1 MITKWKHT
9 DWALIVVLL
18 MMMGI
23 CIPVVHSAV
32 ANSDKFRGLDTQM
45 IFYYIL
51 GFGVIFFMTLV
62 DYRLYVKYFWLV
74 YGGGLLLLLL
84 TLTPLG
90 QTQNGAQGWLKLG
103 PIGMQPAEL
112 FKLAL
117 VITLASLLAK
127 RNKDKLSFLSDV
139 IPIGIV
145 AFIPFAVVMLQ
156 NDLGNALSYVL
167 ILLGLLWIGNLKFT
181 HALLI
186 LVLGVGMLVGGI
198 KAYVTYHD
206 QISDFMTNTLHRA
219 HWLDRIDPWLMP
231 DEASR
236 DASWQTKNGKFA
248 IAGGG
253 MLGQGYMK
261 GEMVQNPNGSLV
273 PYTYSDSIIVVI
285 GEEFGFVGISFLLA
299 LYFILIHR
307 MIVIALECR
316 DKVGSYII
324 VGIVAMFMYQ
334 IFENIGMF
342 IGLMPLTGIT
352 LPFVSYGGTSLLI
365 NMASIGVVMSIR
377 ASTRDEAS
385 KDEFSHLKESDG
397 KKDDGGLR
405 ALRGAV
411 GKMMGRSRKTGKTG
425 TAE

>member
-1 MITKWKHT
+1 MLTKWKHI
-9 DWALIVVLL
+9 DWTLIIVLL
-18 MMMGI
+18 CMMGM
-23 CIPVVHSAV
+23 CIPLVHSAV
-32 ANSDKFRGLDTQM
+32 ATSDRFRGLDTQM

-62 DYRLYVKYFWLV
+62 DYRLYVKYFWIV
-74 YGGGLLLLLL
+74 YGGGMLLLLL

-117 VITLASLLAK
+117 VIAIASLLAK
-127 RNKDKLSFLSDV
+127 RNKEKLGFLADV

-145 AFIPFAVVMLQ
+145 AFIPFAVVMVQ

-167 ILLGLLWIGNLKFT
+167 ILIGLLWIGNLKFT
-181 HALLI
+181 HALI
-186 LVLGVGMLVGGI
+186 IFVLGAGLLFGGI
-198 KAYVTYHD
+198 KAYITYHD
-206 QISDFMTNTLHRA
+206 QVSDFMTNTLGRA

-236 DASWQTKNGKFA
+236 DASWQTKNGKYA

-253 MLGQGYMK
+253 MLGQGFMQ
-261 GEMVQNPNGSLV
+261 GEMVQNATGSLV

-285 GEEFGFVGISFLLA
+285 GEEFGFVGISFLLV
-299 LYFILIHR
+299 LYFIMIHR
-307 MIVIALECR
+307 MIVIALECKDR
-316 DKVGSYII
+316 VGSYII

-352 LPFVSYGGTSLLI
+352 LPFISYGGTSLLI

-377 ASTRDEAS
+377 ACTKEDLVRDEFADV
-385 KDEFSHLKESDG
+385 KGAKA
-397 KKDDGGLR
+397 DDGGIQ
-405 ALRGAV
+405 AIRGALSRI
-411 GKMMGRSRKTGKTG
+411 GRSKK
-425 TAE
+425 A

>member
-1 MITKWKHT
+1 MLTKWKHI
-9 DWALIVVLL
+9 DWTLIIVLL
-18 MMMGI
+18 CMMGM
-23 CIPVVHSAV
+23 CIPLVHSAV
-32 ANSDKFRGLDTQM
+32 ATSDRFRGLDTQM

-62 DYRLYVKYFWLV
+62 DYRLYVKYFWVV
-74 YGGGLLLLLL
+74 YGGGMLLLLL

-117 VITLASLLAK
+117 VIAIASLLAK
-127 RNKDKLSFLSDV
+127 RNKEKLGFFADV

-145 AFIPFAVVMLQ
+145 AFIPFAVVMIQ

-181 HALLI
+181 HALI
-186 LVLGVGMLVGGI
+186 IFVLGAGLLFGGI
-198 KAYVTYHD
+198 KAYIAYHD
-206 QISDFMTNTLHRA
+206 QVSDFMTNTLGRA

-236 DASWQTKNGKFA
+236 DASWQTKNGKYA

-253 MLGQGYMK
+253 MLGQGFMQ
-261 GEMVQNPNGSLV
+261 GEMVQNATGSLV
-273 PYTYSDSIIVVI
+273 PYTYSDSIIVVV
-285 GEEFGFVGISFLLA
+285 GEEFGFVGISFLLV
-299 LYFILIHR
+299 LYFIMIHR
-307 MIVIALECR
+307 MIVIALECKDR
-316 DKVGSYII
+316 VGSYII

-352 LPFVSYGGTSLLI
+352 LPFISYGGTSLLI

-377 ASTRDEAS
+377 ACTKEDLVRDEFADV
-385 KDEFSHLKESDG
+385 KGAKIE
-397 KKDDGGLR
+397 DGGIQ
-405 ALRGAV
+405 AIRGALSR
-411 GKMMGRSRKTGKTG
+411 MGRSKK
-425 TAE
+425 A

>member
-1 MITKWKHT
+1 MLTKWKHT
-9 DWALIVVLL
+9 DWTLITILL

-51 GFGVIFFMTLV
+51 GFGVVFLMTLV
-62 DYRLYVKYFWLV
+62 DYRLYTKYFWVV

-117 VITLASLLAK
+117 VITIASLLARK
-127 RNKDKLSFLSDV
+127 NKNKLGFFADV

-145 AFIPFAVVMLQ
+145 AFVPFALVMMQ

-167 ILLGLLWIGNLKFT
+167 ILLGLLWIGNLKFL
-181 HALLI
+181 HAFLI
-186 LVLGVGMLVGGI
+186 LVLGAGLLFGGI

-206 QISDFMTNTLHRA
+206 QVSDFMKNTLDRG

-231 DEASR
+231 EEASR
-236 DASWQTKNGKFA
+236 DASWQTKNGKYA

-253 MLGQGYMK
+253 MIGQGFK
-261 GEMVQNPNGSLV
+261 QGEMVQNPTGSLI

-285 GEEFGFVGISFLLA
+285 GEEFGFVGISLLLV
-299 LYFILIHR
+299 LYFIMIHR

-316 DKVGSYII
+316 DRAGSYII

-352 LPFVSYGGTSLLI
+352 LPFISYGGTSLLI

-377 ASTRDEAS
+377 ACTKEDVVKEEFADVKGAS
-385 KDEFSHLKESDG
+385 N
-397 KKDDGGLR
+397 DGGIGA
-405 ALRGAV
+405 ALSR
-411 GKMMGRSRKTGKTG
+411 MGRSGK
-425 TAE
+425 A

>member
-1 MITKWKHT
+1 MLSKWKHT
-9 DWALIVVLL
+9 DWTLIIVLL
-18 MMMGI
+18 CMMGI

-32 ANSDKFRGLDTQM
+32 ATSDRFRGLDTQM

-62 DYRLYVKYFWLV
+62 DYRLYVKYFWVV
-74 YGGGLLLLLL
+74 YGGGMLLLLL

-117 VITLASLLAK
+117 VIAIASLLAK
-127 RNKDKLSFLSDV
+127 RNKEKLGFFADV

-145 AFIPFAVVMLQ
+145 AFIPFAVVMVQ

-167 ILLGLLWIGNLKFT
+167 ILLGLLWIGNLKFM
-181 HALLI
+181 HALI
-186 LVLGVGMLVGGI
+186 IFVLGAGLLFGGI

-206 QISDFMTNTLHRA
+206 QVSDFMTNTLGRA

-253 MLGQGYMK
+253 MTGQGFMQ
-261 GEMVQNPNGSLV
+261 GEMVQNPTGSLV

-285 GEEFGFVGISFLLA
+285 GEEFGFVGISFLLV
-299 LYFILIHR
+299 LYFIMIHR
-307 MIVIALECR
+307 MIVIALECKYR
-316 DKVGSYII
+316 VGSYII

-352 LPFVSYGGTSLLI
+352 LPFISYGGTSLLI

-377 ASTRDEAS
+377 ACTREDVVRDEFADVKGS
-385 KDEFSHLKESDG
+385 KV
-397 KKDDGGLR
+397 DDGGIQ
-405 ALRGAV
+405 AIRGALSR
-411 GKMMGRSRKTGKTG
+411 MGRSKK
-425 TAE
+425 A

>member
-1 MITKWKHT
+1 MLTKWKHT
-9 DWALIVVLL
+9 DWTLVIILM

-32 ANSDKFRGLDTQM
+32 SNGDKFAGLDTQM

-51 GFGVIFFMTLV
+51 GFGVVFLMTLV
-62 DYRLYVKYFWLV
+62 DYRLYTKYFWAV
-74 YGGGLLLLLL
+74 YALGMLLLLL

-90 QTQNGAQGWLKLG
+90 QTQNGAQGWLKIG
-103 PIGMQPAEL
+103 PVGMQPAEL

-117 VITLASLLAK
+117 VITIASLLARK
-127 RNKDKLSFLSDV
+127 NKDKLGFFADV
-139 IPIGIV
+139 VPIGLV
-145 AFIPFAVVMLQ
+145 AFVPFAVVMVQ

-167 ILLGLLWIGNLKFT
+167 ILLGLLWIGNLKFL
-181 HALLI
+181 HAFI
-186 LVLGVGMLVGGI
+186 IFVLGAGLLFGGI
-198 KAYVTYHD
+198 KGYVTYHD
-206 QISDFMTNTLHRA
+206 EVSDFMTNTLDRA

-231 DEASR
+231 EEASR
-236 DASWQTKNGKFA
+236 DASWQTKNGKYA

-253 MLGQGYMK
+253 MTGQGFK
-261 GEMVQNPNGSLV
+261 QGEMVQNPNGSLV

-285 GEEFGFVGISFLLA
+285 GEEFGFVGISLLLV
-299 LYFILIHR
+299 LYFIMIHR

-316 DKVGSYII
+316 NRVGSYII

-352 LPFVSYGGTSLLI
+352 LPFISYGGTSLLI

-377 ASTRDEAS
+377 ACTREDAV
-385 KDEFSHLKESDG
+385 KDEFSDI
-397 KKDDGGLR
+397 KDSKNDEGGMQ
-405 ALRGAV
+405 AMRGALSR
-411 GKMMGRSRKTGKTG
+411 MGRSGK
-425 TAE
+425 A

>member
-1 MITKWKHT
+1 MLTKWKHI
-9 DWALIVVLL
+9 DWTLIIVLL
-18 MMMGI
+18 CMMGI
-23 CIPVVHSAV
+23 CIPLVHSAV
-32 ANSDKFRGLDTQM
+32 ATSDRFRGLDTQM
-45 IFYYIL
+45 IFYYVL

-62 DYRLYVKYFWLV
+62 DYRLYVKYFWIV
-74 YGGGLLLLLL
+74 YGGGMLLLLL

-117 VITLASLLAK
+117 VIAIASLLAK
-127 RNKDKLSFLSDV
+127 RNKEKLGFFADV

-145 AFIPFAVVMLQ
+145 AFIPFAVVMVQ

-181 HALLI
+181 HALI
-186 LVLGVGMLVGGI
+186 IFVLGAGLLFGGI
-198 KAYVTYHD
+198 KAYITYHD
-206 QISDFMTNTLHRA
+206 QVSDFMTNTLGRA

-236 DASWQTKNGKFA
+236 DASWQTKNGKYA

-253 MLGQGYMK
+253 MTGQGYMQ
-261 GEMVQNPNGSLV
+261 GDMVQNPTGSLV

-285 GEEFGFVGISFLLA
+285 GEEFGFVGISFLLV
-299 LYFILIHR
+299 LYFIMIHR
-307 MIVIALECR
+307 MIVIALECKDR
-316 DKVGSYII
+316 VGSYII

-352 LPFVSYGGTSLLI
+352 LPFISYGGTSLLI

-377 ASTRDEAS
+377 ACTKEDLVRDEFADVKGS
-385 KDEFSHLKESDG
+385 KV
-397 KKDDGGLR
+397 DDGGIQ
-405 ALRGAV
+405 AIRGALSR
-411 GKMMGRSRKTGKTG
+411 MGRSKK
-425 TAE
+425 A

>member
-1 MITKWKHT
+1 MLTKWKHT
-9 DWALIVVLL
+9 DWTLITVLL
-18 MMMGI
+18 CMMGI

-32 ANSDKFRGLDTQM
+32 ANSDKFRGLDMQM

-51 GFGVIFFMTLV
+51 GFVVVFLMTLV
-62 DYRLYVKYFWLV
+62 DYRLYVKYFWLI
-74 YGGGLLLLLL
+74 YGGGMLLLLL

-117 VITLASLLAK
+117 VIAIASLLAR
-127 RNKDKLSFLSDV
+127 RNKEKLGFFADV
-139 IPIGIV
+139 IPIGLV
-145 AFIPFAVVMLQ
+145 AFVPFAVVMLQ

-167 ILLGLLWIGNLKFT
+167 ILLGLLWIGNLKFL
-181 HALLI
+181 HAI
-186 LVLGVGMLVGGI
+186 MIFVLGAGLLFGGI

-206 QISDFMTNTLHRA
+206 EVSHFMTDTLHRG

-236 DASWQTKNGKFA
+236 DASWQTKNGKYA

-253 MLGQGYMK
+253 MIGQGYK
-261 GEMVQNPNGSLV
+261 QGEMVQNPTGSLV

-285 GEEFGFVGISFLLA
+285 GEEFGFVGISLLLV
-299 LYFILIHR
+299 LYFVLIHR

-316 DKVGSYII
+316 ERAGSYTI

-352 LPFVSYGGTSLLI
+352 LPFISYGGTSLLI

-377 ASTRDEAS
+377 ACTRDMAARE
-385 KDEFSHLKESDG
+385 EFSELDKGE
-397 KKDDGGLR
+397 KNDGGLQ
-405 ALRGAV
+405 ALRGAASRL
-411 GKMMGRSRKTGKTG
+411 MSGRTRK
-425 TAE
+425 AD